1 MPADAATA
9 TAAVTATADAAVV
22 DAIHAVL
29 TGPAERAAR
38 WLAAAAQR
46 GHTEAQAIFGQWLL
60 DGRGVERNPG
70 EALFWFKTAALSG
83 HAMAANM
90 LGRCY
95 EHGWGAPA
103 CDKTATRWYARAA
116 DAGLDWG
123 QYNYA
128 TQLQLGRGIPADRA
142 RAFALFQAAAAQG
155 HAKSINVLGGFYED
169 GWEVEADPAM
179 ALRCYL
185 RAAEDGDFRG
195 QFNAARLLALA
206 NRADDALAWMQAVPR
221 TATPAFLAKAH
232 DFLAGH
238 PDARLRALACV
249 LNTPSPCC

>member
-1 MPADAATA
+1 MPADAAA
-9 TAAVTATADAAVV
+9 TAADAAVV

-38 WLAAAAQR
+38 WLAAVARR

-60 DGRGVERNPG
+60 DGRGVEHDPA

-103 CDKTATRWYARAA
+103 CDKTATHWYARAA
-116 DAGLDWG
+116 AAGLDWG

-128 TQLQLGRGIPADRA
+128 TSLQLGRGVPADRT
-142 RAFALFQAAAAQG
+142 RAFALFQAAAAQS
-155 HAKSINVLGGFYED
+155 HAKSINVVGGFYED
-169 GWEVEADPAM
+169 GWEVEADTAM

-185 RAAEDGDFRG
+185 RAAEGGDFRG
-195 QFNAARLLALA
+195 QFNAARLLAFA
-206 NRADDALAWMQAVPR
+206 NRADDALTWMHAVPR

-238 PDARLRALACV
+238 PDARLRVLATALE
-249 LNTPSPCC
+249 TEPSCC

>member
-1 MPADAATA
+1 MSLHPNAAA
-9 TAAVTATADAAVV
+9 PDRAAV

-29 TGPAERAAR
+29 AGPAERAAR
-38 WLAAAAQR
+38 WLAGAAQR
-46 GHTEAQAIFGQWLL
+46 GHADAQAIFGQWLL
-60 DGRGVERNPG
+60 DGHGIERNPA

-95 EHGWGAPA
+95 EHGWGTPA
-103 CDKTATRWYARAA
+103 CDKTATHWYALAA

-128 TQLQLGRGIPADRA
+128 TSLQLGRGVPKDRA
-142 RAFALFQAAAAQG
+142 QAFALFQAAAAQG
-155 HAKSINVLGGFYED
+155 HAKSINVVGGFYED
-169 GWEVEADPAM
+169 GWEVEADLAT

-185 RAAEDGDFRG
+185 RAAEGGDFRG
-195 QFNAARLLALA
+195 RFNAARLLALA
-206 NRADDALAWMQAVPR
+206 GRSDEARTWMQAVPGA
-221 TATPAFLAKAH
+221 ATPAFVARAH

-238 PDARLRALACV
+238 PDARLRALAGV
-249 LNTPSPCC
+249 LQTETPCC

>member
-1 MPADAATA
+1 MPAHAAAAAT
-9 TAAVTATADAAVV
+9 DAAVA

-38 WLAAAAQR
+38 WLAAAARR

-60 DGRGVERNPG
+60 DGRGVERNPA

-103 CDKTATRWYARAA
+103 CDKTATHWYARAA
-116 DAGLDWG
+116 AAGLDWG

-128 TQLQLGRGIPADRA
+128 TSLQLGRGIRADRS
-142 RAFALFQAAAAQG
+142 RAFTLFRAAAAQG

-169 GWEVEADPAM
+169 GWEVETDTAM

-185 RAAEDGDFRG
+185 RAAEGGDFRG

-206 NRADDALAWMQAVPR
+206 NRADDALAWMRAVPR

-238 PDARLRALACV
+238 PNARLRVLATALD
-249 LNTPSPCC
+249 TEPSCC

>member
-1 MPADAATA
+1 MPAHAAT
-9 TAAVTATADAAVV
+9 TADTAVANV
-22 DAIHAVL
+22 TQAIHAVL
-29 TGPAERAAR
+29 TGPADRAAR
-38 WLAAAAQR
+38 WLEGVARQ

-60 DGRGVERNPG
+60 DGRGVDRNPAD
-70 EALFWFKTAALSG
+70 ALFWFKTAALSG

-103 CDKTATRWYARAA
+103 CDKTATHWYARAA
-116 DAGLDWG
+116 EAGLDWG

-128 TQLQLGRGIPADRA
+128 TSLQLGRGTPADRM

-169 GWEVEADPAM
+169 GWEVEADIAI
-179 ALRCYL
+179 ALHCYL
-185 RAAEDGDFRG
+185 RAAEGGDFRG

-206 NRADDALAWMQAVPR
+206 DRADEARPWMQAVPH

-238 PDARLRALACV
+238 PDARLRALAGA
-249 LNTPSPCC
+249 LETASPCC

>member
-1 MPADAATA
+1 
-9 TAAVTATADAAVV
+9 VV

-29 TGPAERAAR
+29 TGPADRAAR
-38 WLAAAAQR
+38 WLAGAAQR
-46 GHTEAQAIFGQWLL
+46 GHTEAQAILGQWLL
-60 DGRGVERNPG
+60 DGRGVERDPI

-103 CDKTATRWYARAA
+103 CDKTATHWYARAA
-116 DAGLDWG
+116 EAGLDWG

-128 TQLQLGRGIPADRA
+128 TSLQLGRGVPQDRA
-142 RAFALFQAAAAQG
+142 QAFALFQTAAAQW
-155 HAKSINVLGGFYED
+155 HAKSVNVLGGFYED
-169 GWEVEADPAM
+169 GWEVDADPAM

-185 RAAEDGDFRG
+185 RAAEGGDFRG

-206 NRADDALAWMQAVPR
+206 GRADDARTWMQAVPR

-238 PDARLRALACV
+238 PDARLRTLAG
-249 LNTPSPCC
+249 LLETDLPCC

>member
-1 MPADAATA
+1 MRSHAA
-9 TAAVTATADAAVV
+9 TATADAAVV

-29 TGPAERAAR
+29 TGPADRAAR
-38 WLAAAAQR
+38 WLAAAARR

-60 DGRGVERNPG
+60 DGRGVDRNAA

-103 CDKTATRWYARAA
+103 CDKTATHWYARAA

-128 TQLQLGRGIPADRA
+128 TSLQLGRGIPADRA
-142 RAFALFQAAAAQG
+142 RAFALFQAAARQG

-169 GWEVEADPAM
+169 GWEVETDIAI
-179 ALRCYL
+179 ALHCYL
-185 RAAEDGDFRG
+185 RAAEGGDFRG
-195 QFNAARLLALA
+195 QFNAARLFALA
-206 NRADDALAWMQAVPR
+206 DRTDEARTWMRAVPH

-238 PDARLRALACV
+238 PDVRLRALAGA
-249 LNTPSPCC
+249 LETASPCC

>member
-1 MPADAATA
+1 MSGHVA
-9 TAAVTATADAAVV
+9 TAAADAAVV

-29 TGPAERAAR
+29 TGPAERAAD
-38 WLAAAAQR
+38 WLASAARR

-60 DGRGVERNPG
+60 DGRGVERDPA
-70 EALFWFKTAALSG
+70 EALYWFKTAALTG
-83 HAMAANM
+83 HTMAANM

-95 EHGWGAPA
+95 EHGWGAPI
-103 CDKTATRWYARAA
+103 CDKTATHWYARAA

-128 TQLQLGRGIPADRA
+128 TSLQLGRGVPADRA
-142 RAFALFQAAAAQG
+142 RAFALFRAAAAQG
-155 HAKSINVLGGFYED
+155 HAKSITVIGGFFED
-169 GWEVEADPAM
+169 GWEVEADAAM

-185 RAAEDGDFRG
+185 RAAEGGDFRG

-206 NRADDALAWMQAVPR
+206 GRIDEARTWMQAVPS

-232 DFLAGH
+232 DFLADH
-238 PDARLRALACV
+238 PDARLRRLAGT
-249 LNTPSPCC
+249 LDTESPCC